1 MYIFKNE
8 LFDSIKEKYK
18 IKSIAKTV
26 GLTDGYLS
34 QIFNGKK
41 TCPKTTAY
49 AIVKTLNENAEI
61 EDYFNVN
68 RGV

>member
-1 MYIFKNE
+1 MYIFKTE

-18 IKSIAKTV
+18 VKSIAKTV
-26 GLTDGYLS
+26 GLTNGYLS

-49 AIVKTLNENAEI
+49 VITKVLNEDAEI
-61 EDYFNVN
+61 EQYFT
-68 RGV
+68 RLK